1 MTVKQLKEKIQNLPD
16 TMEVFMDERLTG
28 EFRYGLVNSAKVRN
42 ILFYDSGDP
51 TNEDVQA
58 YDEVLI
64 LSEE

>member
-16 TMEVFMDERLTG
+16 TMEVFMDERLTD
-28 EFRYGLVNSAKVRN
+28 EFKYGLVNSAKALK

-51 TNEDVQA
+51 TNKDVQA